1 MPETSIMRAVP
12 SREKDCTV
20 CNAKRASRAFDLEL
34 NGRVCDDCI
43 PFLMHADYLL
53 GSLTMLFDRP
63 EPATDY
69 RAGMDGWPLG

>member
-12 SREKDCTV
+12 ATDKDCTV
-20 CNAKRASRAFDLEL
+20 CNAQRASRAFDLEL

-53 GSLTMLFDRP
+53 GALPMLFDRP
-63 EPATDY
+63 EAGLDY
-69 RAGMDGWPLG
+69 RAGMGGWPID